1 MTSYLDTRQINVRL
15 VHLVGLSAVMTRHD
29 LELVGSYP
37 AQILKKN
44 RRTWMKKK
52 AIKNAR
58 FKNVRDLILK
68 SKKCKKS
75 FFQLRK
81 EKKLI
86 FSIDFFLHN
95 GKV

>member
-15 VHLVGLSAVMTRHD
+15 VHLVGLSAVMTQHD

-68 SKKCKKS
+68 SKKKCKKS
-75 FFQLRK
+75 FFQLKRK
-81 EKKLI
+81 K
-86 FSIDFFLHN
+86 IDFQH
-95 GKV
+95 